1 MSDTPFVIEPA
12 ERIKRLPPYLFGSLN
27 ARKHAL
33 RQADID
39 VIDLGMGNP
48 CDPTPDVVVEK
59 LSEAARDP
67 RNHRYSVS
75 RGIYNLRRDVA
86 KKYQQKYGVKL
97 DPDEEIIACI
107 GSKEGLSHLC
117 LAMLGPGDTV
127 VVGDPAY
134 PIHIYGPALA
144 GGNVIRVE
152 LGNDEAFLQRISTVC
167 EHLYPKPKL
176 MLLCYPHNPTALT
189 VDPEFHQQVVAL
201 AKRSGVAVIHD
212 FAYADM
218 CFEHYTA
225 PSFLAAEG
233 AKDVGVE
240 FTSMSKSYN
249 MAGWRVG
256 FCAGNREMIKALATI
271 KGYYDYGHFTPIQVA
286 SIIALRECD
295 QHMYEQAMI
304 YRARR
309 DIVVEACEKLGW
321 SADPPRAGMFV
332 WARVSDEHLAGRGTI
347 DFCIQMMEQAL
358 VALAPGRGFGENGEG
373 YVRIA
378 LVENEQRLRQAFR
391 NLHRVLVKGQSLNAE
406 ATVSGE

>member
-1 MSDTPFVIEPA
+1 MSDYPFGIQPSD
-12 ERIKRLPPYLFGSLN
+12 RILRLPPYLFGALN
-27 ARKHAL
+27 AKKHAM

-48 CDPTPDVVVEK
+48 CDPTPEPVVEK
-59 LSEAARDP
+59 LAESAREP

-75 RGIYNLRRDVA
+75 KGIYNLRRDVA
-86 KKYQQKYGVKL
+86 KKYKQKYGVEL
-97 DPDEEIIACI
+97 DPDEEVVACI
-107 GSKEGLSHLC
+107 GSKEGVSHLC

-134 PIHIYGPALA
+134 PIHIYAPALA

-152 LGNDEAFLQRISTVC
+152 LGNDDAFLERIRTVC

-176 MLLCYPHNPTALT
+176 MLLCYPHNPTAMT
-189 VDPEFHQQVVAL
+189 VEPEFYEKVVEL
-201 AKRSGVAVIHD
+201 ARSSGVAVIND
-212 FAYADM
+212 FAYADV
-218 CFEHYTA
+218 CYGDYRA
-225 PSFLAAEG
+225 PSFLAADG

-256 FCAGNREMIKALATI
+256 FCAGNKGMVKALATI

-295 QHMYEQAMI
+295 DHIRQQCDIYET
-304 YRARR
+304 RR
-309 DIVVEACEKLGW
+309 DIVLEGLEKLGW
-321 SADPPRAGMFV
+321 TAEVPRAGMFV
-332 WARVSDEHLAGRGTI
+332 WAKVSDEHLAGRGTI
-347 DFCIQMMEQAL
+347 DFCMQMMEEAL
-358 VALAPGRGFGENGEG
+358 VGIAPGRGFGENGEH

-378 LVENEQRLRQAFR
+378 LVENDKRLRQAFR
-391 NLHRVLVKGQSLNAE
+391 NLHRVLVKGQSLVETAAAE
-406 ATVSGE
+406 